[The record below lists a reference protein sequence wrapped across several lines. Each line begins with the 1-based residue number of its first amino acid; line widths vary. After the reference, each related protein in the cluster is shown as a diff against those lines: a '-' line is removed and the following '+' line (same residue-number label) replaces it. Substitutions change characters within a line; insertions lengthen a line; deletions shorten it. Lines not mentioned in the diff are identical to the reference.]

1 MTPIRKTQ
9 QVRLQRAQARRRALL
24 KWGGVGLLLAGVLWG
39 MSFLPWALFS
49 SEKEPAD
56 TSASIQLPEHE
67 AVQQESTS
75 AMAFSFYE
83 SLPKMA
89 VKVDVEPLPV
99 HLAQPVVLVAGTF
112 GRMEAAQKELQRL
125 ARKGFD
131 QLQIRVFEK
140 AGRVLYQLRSSPLD
154 NKLDVIRLR
163 NQLKKAG
170 AQVLVVKLSPAVDA
184 QASHP

>member
-24 KWGGVGLLLAGVLWG
+24 KWGGMGLLLVGALWG
-39 MSFLPWALFS
+39 MSLLPWTVFY
-49 SEKEPAD
+49 SEEEPAD
-56 TSASIQLPEHE
+56 TSAPIQLPEHE
-67 AVQQESTS
+67 AVQQESPS

-89 VKVDVEPLPV
+89 VEVDVEPLPV

-112 GRMEAAQKELQRL
+112 GRIELAQKELQRL
-125 ARKGFD
+125 KQKGFY

-170 AQVLVVKLSPAVDA
+170 AQVLVVKLPPSVEA
-184 QASHP
+184 QVSHP